1 MKTEDISKLAN
12 DELYKL
18 RESQLMTNIELKMQS
33 GKIQEL
39 HNDKIKLQKNTHEM
53 QSMMDNLMRTNVEL
67 ESDNER

>member
-39 HNDKIKLQKNTHEM
+39 HNDKIKLQVRITKLILRNIF
-53 QSMMDNLMRTNVEL
+53 
-67 ESDNER
+67 

>member
-39 HNDKIKLQKNTHEM
+39 DNDKIKLQKNTHEM
-53 QSMMDNLMRTNVEL
+53 QLMMDNLMRTNAEL
-67 ESDNER
+67 ESDTER